1 MNNEILILQPFSL
14 FRKERRKH
22 SKPLKLEE
30 IDENAEFI
38 KLFLKKVRFGG
49 ETSTK
54 RKIIGHL
61 FSYHDS
67 YLAFNTKKIPD
78 FNLKRHLEFLS
89 EKFLELK
96 DPTVVDGWF
105 DWVTE
110 ISGKDEPGR
119 LRQKLNAF
127 TALLKFL
134 VEEFNNQNFEFSVES
149 YLKRD
154 MCLKH
159 IQNIRDQISE
169 KKIFQQLNSKEDD
182 QRLEK
187 QKAKNLLEPSQNHN
201 ERNIVKNW
209 FESDEAKQ
217 IDKECMEIYD
227 EFKAGAEIGEKK
239 FVKFAIT
246 TRFTCAVIDGNR
258 TSSYGYSNYE
268 FYERRPKWL
277 PDFDTGD
284 STIEDRFRMIPDDWD
299 PNVPHE
305 IGQKPT
311 CWVITVSGK
320 TKSSNTKGLKRGKAV
335 EVVLTE
341 KCMDMCLMYKDLK
354 TKYIGDVKGED
365 PFFVNMKGKPL
376 APIKRTKGSL
386 LDKMATAC
394 GVSNPTV
401 NSFRRSNESRIQ
413 LSP

>member
-38 KLFLKKVRFGG
+38 KLFLKKIRFGG

-54 RKIIGHL
+54 KKIIGHL

-154 MCLKH
+154 MCLKY
-159 IQNIRDQISE
+159 
-169 KKIFQQLNSKEDD
+169 
-182 QRLEK
+182 
-187 QKAKNLLEPSQNHN
+187 NL
-201 ERNIVKNW
+201 
-209 FESDEAKQ
+209 
-217 IDKECMEIYD
+217 
-227 EFKAGAEIGEKK
+227 
-239 FVKFAIT
+239 
-246 TRFTCAVIDGNR
+246 
-258 TSSYGYSNYE
+258 
-268 FYERRPKWL
+268 
-277 PDFDTGD
+277 
-284 STIEDRFRMIPDDWD
+284 
-299 PNVPHE
+299 PH
-305 IGQKPT
+305 
-311 CWVITVSGK
+311 
-320 TKSSNTKGLKRGKAV
+320 
-335 EVVLTE
+335 
-341 KCMDMCLMYKDLK
+341 
-354 TKYIGDVKGED
+354 
-365 PFFVNMKGKPL
+365 PL
-376 APIKRTKGSL
+376 
-386 LDKMATAC
+386 
-394 GVSNPTV
+394 
-401 NSFRRSNESRIQ
+401 
-413 LSP
+413 